1 MERLT
6 TCPADGKRPCDA
18 ALEAM
23 AQLKQISEIFNC
35 DPNDPAQL
43 KQLCD
48 KLRGWQQAEQDG
60 RLVELPCKVGDRLY
74 VIGHALKCIDT
85 ETVEG
90 IIFRA
95 DGVEIEGF
103 WEDSNYRPEQFGK
116 TVFLTRRESEA
127 AVKEV
132 QGHEQN

>member
-23 AQLKQISEIFNC
+23 AQLKQIAEIFNC

-48 KLRGWQQAEQDG
+48 KLRGWQQAEQAG
-60 RLVELPCKVGDRLY
+60 RLVVLPCKVGD
-74 VIGHALKCIDT
+74 
-85 ETVEG
+85 TVYKVAKTIKFYG
-90 IIFRA
+90 NGTRIFVCEVEASLRA
-95 DGVEIEGF
+95 IFDWVRYG
-103 WEDSNYRPEQFGK
+103 DFGK
-116 TVFLTRRESEA
+116 TVFLTRQEAEA
-127 AVKEV
+127 AVESAKTTKE
-132 QGHEQN
+132 EI